1 MSIRDKEM
9 ARSMYASMF
18 RIRRFEE
25 EVFEF
30 YKRGLMPG
38 LAHLYIG
45 EEAVG
50 ACAAIRP
57 DDYIGSTHRGHGHLV
72 ARAPTSSA

>member
-45 EEAVG
+45 EEAVAVG
-50 ACAAIRP
+50 A
-57 DDYIGSTHRGHGHLV
+57 S
-72 ARAPTSSA
+72 APLPPAP

>member
-9 ARSMYASMF
+9 ARSMYASLF

-30 YKRGLMPG
+30 Y
-38 LAHLYIG
+38 
-45 EEAVG
+45 
-50 ACAAIRP
+50 
-57 DDYIGSTHRGHGHLV
+57 
-72 ARAPTSSA
+72 